1 MYREK
6 RFRVRPLNDVFEDI
20 EEASHLAPETRR
32 VFLCDGDALAAGYEP
47 FRSVCVCLQERF
59 PHVRRI
65 AAYVNARDILSLSLE
80 QLRTLRSSGFT
91 QGYLGLESGSAHVLE
106 RIRKGGTPEEMVV
119 CVRRAEEAGIKISV
133 IGLLGIGGRELSE
146 DHVRETVRVL
156 NAMQPRQVSF
166 LTAILLPGT
175 PLYRQYERGD
185 FQPLTDREILTEL
198 EAIVSALELE
208 SCVIRANH
216 SSNLLSLEGRLPKDR
231 LFLSNFLKQAAFCA
245 SDRVSCIWTQEQG
258 GFL

>member
-20 EEASHLAPETRR
+20 EEASHLARETRR

-47 FRSVCVCLQERF
+47 FRSVCVRLQERF

-80 QLRTLRSSGFT
+80 QLWTLRSSGFT
-91 QGYLGLESGSAHVLE
+91 QGYLGLESGSVHVLE

-198 EAIVSALELE
+198 EAIVSGLELE

-216 SSNLLSLEGRLPKDR
+216 SSNLFPLEGRLPKDR
-231 LFLSNFLKQAAFCA
+231 AFLSNFLRQAAFFA
-245 SDRVSCIWTQEQG
+245 SDQVSCIWTQEQG